1 MPKSPA
7 VLAQGKRPMDRLSAA
22 TASAIVVAATSVV
35 ATVVEAVTIV
45 TTAAEKKDEDDDPPA
60 AVIVSEHEISPRKKN
75 LYRLRAFRFAGML
88 YDMKTFRRWLHQKC
102 DGLNDWRIL

>member
-1 MPKSPA
+1 MERKSA
-7 VLAQGKRPMDRLSAA
+7 ASAA
-22 TASAIVVAATSVV
+22 TAAIVVAAVIEAVV
-35 ATVVEAVTIV
+35 AA
-45 TTAAEKKDEDDDPPA
+45 AAEKKDKDDDPPA

>member
-1 MPKSPA
+1 MEDGWS
-7 VLAQGKRPMDRLSAA
+7 SAA
-22 TASAIVVAATSVV
+22 ATAASAIVAAAVV
-35 ATVVEAVTIV
+35 ATAAVVAVTV
-45 TTAAEKKDEDDDPPA
+45 VSAAAEEKDKDDDPPA